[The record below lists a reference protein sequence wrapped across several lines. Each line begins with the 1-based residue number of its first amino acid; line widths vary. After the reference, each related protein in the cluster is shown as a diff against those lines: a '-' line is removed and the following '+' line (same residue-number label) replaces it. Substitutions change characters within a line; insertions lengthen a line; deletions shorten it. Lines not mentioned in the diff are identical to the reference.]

1 MIFLWSQ
8 SNLKWRVTS
17 YDQIWLQA
25 QKNHSINHHIDS
37 LSLTHTHTHTHTEIQ
52 YVQGSL
58 MGTTSTLRDLIWQD
72 KRNTYPISPQR
83 ALQSRCSS
91 DDTAKQNMTVWAS
104 SATLW
109 KFLELPPSIY
119 LTWLAVIAS
128 PPRDSLSYSSLSC
141 SFSCRSV

>member
-37 LSLTHTHTHTHTEIQ
+37 LSHTHTHTHTEIQ